1 MIKTKKSGSL
11 IVISGP
17 SGAGKGTIVK
27 ELLKNPSNWL
37 SISATTRDKR
47 PKDVDGVDYYFLT
60 ENEFLNKIENNEFLE
75 YARVHSNKYY
85 GTPKKPI
92 IDKLEQG
99 YDVILEIDIEGAK
112 QIKNNYPNAI
122 FIFIVPPSMKELKRR
137 LVNRNTE
144 SKEKILERF
153 KTAYKEINEISK
165 YNYVVVNDIVDN
177 AVNKVN
183 AIISAEKCRVD
194 RIVDVD
200 LYNKEEEIHEL
211 LVELNEN

>member
-27 ELLKNPSNWL
+27 ELLKNPSYWL
-37 SISATTRDKR
+37 SISATTREKR
-47 PKDVDGVDYYFLT
+47 PKDVDGIDYYFLT

-112 QIKNNYPNAI
+112 QIKNNYANAI
-122 FIFIVPPSMKELKRR
+122 FIFIVPPNMKELKRR

-153 KTAYKEINEISK
+153 RTAYKEINEISK

>member
-1 MIKTKKSGSL
+1 MIKTKTNGSL

-27 ELLKNPSNWL
+27 ELLNNKNYWL
-37 SISATTRDKR
+37 SISATTREKR
-47 PKDVDGVDYYFLT
+47 TNDIEGETYYFYS
-60 ENEFLNKIENNEFLE
+60 EEEFNKMIDNDDFLE
-75 YARVHSNKYY
+75 YAKVHSGKYY
-85 GTPKKPI
+85 GTPKKQI
-92 IDKLEQG
+92 FDKLEEG
-99 YDVILEIDIEGAK
+99 FDVILEIDIEGAR
-112 QIKNNYPNAI
+112 QIKEKYPSSI
-122 FIFIVPPSMKELKRR
+122 FVFIVPPNMKELKRR
-137 LVNRNTE
+137 LINRNTE

-183 AIISAEKCRVD
+183 AIVAAEKCRVD
-194 RIVDVD
+194 RIIDVD

-211 LVELNEN
+211 LVEFGEE